1 MASTNQSPFYQKAEA
16 KFLNA
21 KTNEE
26 KLIFLE
32 EMIRECPKHKS
43 SEKMLANLKTRHI
56 KLKEKMEAA
65 KKTSRGAKKVGI
77 KKEDI
82 QVVIIGFTRSGKS
95 SLLSLLTNA
104 YPNISQSE
112 FEKFTTKKPIIGITD
127 YYGVSMQLVENPAI
141 ESEYYDKGLA
151 NSADVL
157 LILFNDFSQ
166 LEKIEKNISNASGK
180 KIFIFNNVSS
190 DSMELRKIESR
201 LQSKKYN
208 YILVNLSSQKNF
220 NDLKLK
226 IFQNSG
232 KIRAYTKEPGK
243 NKSEKP
249 VILSSD
255 STAKDL
261 AEKIL
266 KGFSLKVR
274 ETKIWGPSSK
284 FAGQKVG
291 LNHLLKDLDVVEF
304 KTK

>member
-16 KFLNA
+16 KFLSA

-26 KLIFLE
+26 KLTFLE

-65 KKTSRGAKKVGI
+65 KKTSRGSKKTGI

-82 QVVIIGFTRSGKS
+82 QVVIIGLTGVGKS
-95 SLLSLLTNA
+95 TLLSLMTNA
-104 YPNISQSE
+104 FPKISQNE

-127 YYGVSMQLVENPAI
+127 YFGIKIQLIENPAV
-141 ESEYYDKGLA
+141 ESEYYDKGLT

-157 LILFNDFSQ
+157 LVLFTDFSQ
-166 LEKIEKNISNASGK
+166 LEKIEKNIASAKGE
-180 KIFIFNNVSS
+180 KIFVFNDFGRSEN
-190 DSMELRKIESR
+190 ELRKISAR

-208 YILVNLSSQKNF
+208 FVVVDLETQKNF
-220 NDLKLK
+220 NDLKFK
-226 IFQNSG
+226 IFQSSG
-232 KIRAYTKEPGK
+232 KIRVFTKEPGR
-243 NKSEKP
+243 NKSENP
-249 VILSSD
+249 VILFSY
-255 STAKDL
+255 STARDL

-266 KGFSLKVR
+266 KGFSSKIK

-291 LNHLLKDLDVVEF
+291 LNHILKDLDVVEF